1 MVSWVCGPERS
12 RGAAMAQ
19 VKEAGDAAARSQQVG
34 AELYSVM
41 AAVGSSPGESVIVLL
56 LILLIKYTV

>member
-1 MVSWVCGPERS
+1 
-12 RGAAMAQ
+12 MAQ

-34 AELYSVM
+34 AELFSVM
-41 AAVGSSPGESVIVLL
+41 AAVGSSPGESVIILL